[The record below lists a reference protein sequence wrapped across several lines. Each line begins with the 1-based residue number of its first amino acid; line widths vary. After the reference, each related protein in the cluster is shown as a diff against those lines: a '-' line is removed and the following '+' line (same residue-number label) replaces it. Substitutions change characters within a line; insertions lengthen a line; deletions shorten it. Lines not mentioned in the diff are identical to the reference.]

1 MSTLALSSGL
11 DRAYSPSEL
20 ARLRALGRA
29 TNKEIRRFKVA
40 INTACPLRCEYCF
53 IDKDSGEVISW
64 DHVTGLVR
72 FLLSSPGQV
81 KKLLLYGGEP
91 FLNFPLVREIAL
103 YARAEAIK
111 AGKDLDLSICTSAAL
126 PLKREWLEFLAEQ
139 RFFLS
144 VSMDGDEETHDKRRV
159 DKKGAGSWKKMIPN
173 LPTVFDSIGKR
184 RAMAI
189 QCVHPDNVEKMLDNY
204 KTLVGLGFENIEV
217 EVIHGFGWK
226 EKKHLFQPM
235 MKKVLDWVWDEAH
248 EGRFRFVVCSLVPL
262 MLKEGIVLEDWCP
275 FHSSMETYPDGNFS
289 FYPFAF
295 VDWEGRKRSK
305 VGDVEAGVPER
316 YRDCVFDLKSDQC
329 RNCTSD
335 YYRNPAVNEGNDP
348 YRWRTEMARAFM
360 DRVAL
365 GARSDPLMMAYLRE
379 ALIRCRIS

>member
-1 MSTLALSSGL
+1 MSAPASSDLSYGP
-11 DRAYSPSEL
+11 AEL
-20 ARLRALGRA
+20 ARLRALGLA
-29 TNKEIRRFKVA
+29 TDKEIRRFKVA

-64 DHVTGLVR
+64 DHVEGLVR
-72 FLLSSPGQV
+72 FMLSSPGEV

-91 FLNFPLVREIAL
+91 FLNFPLAKEIAL
-103 YARAEAIK
+103 FARTEALK
-111 AGKDLDLSICTSAAL
+111 AGKDLDLSICTSASL

-139 RFFLS
+139 RFFVS
-144 VSMDGDEETHDKRRV
+144 VSMDGDSKTHDKRRV
-159 DKKGAGSWKKMIPN
+159 YKNGDGSWEKMLPN
-173 LPTVFDSIGKR
+173 LPLIFDTVGKR
-184 RAMAI
+184 RSMAI
-189 QCVHPDNVEKMLDNY
+189 QCVHPDNVESMLDNY
-204 KTLVGLGFENIEV
+204 KTLVGLGFENIEI

-226 EKKHLFQPM
+226 EKKQLFRPM
-235 MKKVLDWVWDEAH
+235 MRKVLDWVRAEAQ

-262 MLKEGIVLEDWCP
+262 MLKDGIVREDWCP
-275 FHSSMETYPDGNFS
+275 FHSSMETYPDGDFS

-295 VDWEGRKRSK
+295 VDREGRRRSK

-316 YRDCVFDLKSDQC
+316 YRDCSFDLSTDRC

-360 DRVAL
+360 DEVAL
-365 GARSDPLMMAYLRE
+365 AARADPRMRDYLRE
-379 ALIRCRIS
+379 AVIRCRIS

>member
-1 MSTLALSSGL
+1 MSTLESSSR
-11 DRAYSPSEL
+11 DAAYSPSEL
-20 ARLRALGRA
+20 TRLRKLGLA

-72 FLLSSPGQV
+72 FMLSSPGRV

-91 FLNFPLVREIAL
+91 FLNFPLAREIAL
-103 YARAEAIK
+103 YARAEAVK

-126 PLKREWLEFLAEQ
+126 PLKREWLEFLRDQ

-144 VSMDGDEETHDKRRV
+144 VSMDGDEATHDAHRR
-159 DKKGAGSWKKMIPN
+159 DKKGAGSWKKMLPN
-173 LPTVFDSIGKR
+173 LPAVFDTIGKR

-189 QCVHPDNVEKMLDNY
+189 QCVHPDNVEAMLDNY
-204 KTLVGLGFENIEV
+204 KTLVGLGFENVEI

-226 EKKHLFQPM
+226 DKKHLFRPM
-235 MKKVLDWVWDEAH
+235 MQKVLDWVWDEAH
-248 EGRFRFVVCSLVPL
+248 AGRFRSVVCSLVPL
-262 MLKEGIVLEDWCP
+262 MLKDGIVREDWCP
-275 FHSSMETYPDGNFS
+275 FHSSMETYPDGSFS

-305 VGDVEAGVPER
+305 VGSVGEGVPER
-316 YRDCVFDLKSDQC
+316 YRKCTFDLNSDQC
-329 RNCTSD
+329 KNCTSD
-335 YYRNPAVNEGNDP
+335 YYRNPSVNEGNDP

-365 GARSDPLMMAYLRE
+365 AARTDPAMMAYLKE

>member
-1 MSTLALSSGL
+1 MSTLESSSR
-11 DRAYSPSEL
+11 DAAYSPGEL
-20 ARLRALGRA
+20 ARLRGLGLA

-72 FLLSSPGQV
+72 FMLSSPGKV

-91 FLNFPLVREIAL
+91 FLNFPLAREIAL
-103 YARAEAIK
+103 YARAEAVK

-126 PLKREWLEFLAEQ
+126 PLKREWLEFLRDQ

-144 VSMDGDEETHDKRRV
+144 VSMDGDEATHDKRRV
-159 DKKGAGSWKKMIPN
+159 DKKGKGSWRKMIPN
-173 LPTVFDSIGKR
+173 LPAVFETIGKR

-204 KTLVGLGFENIEV
+204 KTLVELGFENIEV

-226 EKKHLFQPM
+226 EKKHLFRPM

-248 EGRFRFVVCSLVPL
+248 RGRFRFVVCSLVPL
-262 MLKEGIVLEDWCP
+262 MLKDGVVREDWCP
-275 FHSSMETYPDGNFS
+275 FHSSMETYPDGSFS

-305 VGDVEAGVPER
+305 VGSVDEGVPKR
-316 YRDCVFDLKSDQC
+316 YRDCVFDLKSETC

-335 YYRNPAVNEGNDP
+335 YYRNPSVNEGNDP

-360 DRVAL
+360 DRAAL
-365 GARSDPLMMAYLRE
+365 AARTDPVMMDYLRE

>member
-1 MSTLALSSGL
+1 MAAPASTDL
-11 DRAYSPSEL
+11 DAAYGPAEL
-20 ARLRALGRA
+20 ERLRARGLA
-29 TNKEIRRFKVA
+29 SNKEIRRFKVA

-64 DHVTGLVR
+64 EHVTGLVR
-72 FLLSSPGQV
+72 FMLSSPGRV

-91 FLNFPLVREIAL
+91 FLNFPLAREIAL
-103 YARAEAIK
+103 YARAEAVK

-126 PLKREWLEFLAEQ
+126 PLKREWLEFLRDQ

-144 VSMDGDEETHDKRRV
+144 VSMDGDAETHDKRRI
-159 DKKGAGSWKKMIPN
+159 DKKGAGSWAKMIPN
-173 LPTVFDSIGKR
+173 LPTVFDTIGRR

-204 KTLVGLGFENIEV
+204 KTLVGLGFENIEI

-226 EKKHLFQPM
+226 DKKHLFRPM
-235 MKKVLDWVWDEAH
+235 MQKTLDWVWEEAH
-248 EGRFRFVVCSLVPL
+248 QGRFRFVVCSLVPL
-262 MLKEGIVLEDWCP
+262 MLKEGVVLEDWCP
-275 FHSSMETYPDGNFS
+275 FHSSMECYPDGNYS

-295 VDWEGRKRSK
+295 VDWEGRRKSK
-305 VGDVEAGVPER
+305 VGGAAEGVPER
-316 YRDCVFDLKSDQC
+316 YRDCTFDLGSDQC
-329 RNCTSD
+329 RNCASD
-335 YYRNPAVNEGNDP
+335 YYRNPSVNEGNDP

-365 GARSDPLMMAYLRE
+365 ASSADPAMKDYLRE

>member
-1 MSTLALSSGL
+1 MSTLESSSAGA
-11 DRAYSPSEL
+11 AYSPSEL
-20 ARLRALGRA
+20 SRLRERGLA

-72 FLLSSPGQV
+72 FMLSSPGRV

-91 FLNFPLVREIAL
+91 FLNFTLVREISL
-103 YARAEAIK
+103 YARAEAVK

-126 PLKREWLEFLAEQ
+126 PLKREWLEFLRDQ

-159 DKKGAGSWKKMIPN
+159 DKKGAGSWKKMLPN
-173 LPTVFDSIGKR
+173 LPLVFDTVGKR

-189 QCVHPDNVEKMLDNY
+189 QCVHPDNVEKMLANY
-204 KTLVGLGFENIEV
+204 RTLVDLGFENIEV

-235 MKKVLDWVWDEAH
+235 MRKVLDWVWDEAH
-248 EGRFRFVVCSLVPL
+248 QGRFRFVVCSLVPL
-262 MLKEGIVLEDWCP
+262 MLKEGIVREDWCP
-275 FHSSMETYPDGNFS
+275 FHSSMETYPDGSFS

-305 VGDVEAGVPER
+305 VGGAGEGVPER
-316 YRDCVFDLKSDQC
+316 YRNCEFDLASDPC
-329 RNCTSD
+329 KNCTAD
-335 YYRNPAVNEGNDP
+335 YYRNPQVNEGNDP

-365 GARSDPLMMAYLRE
+365 ASRTDPVMKDYLKE